1 MLVNSIRSA
10 TEVLWALPQWADA
23 VPPRASRG
31 LIGDGPVDTLG
42 SSIAQDGIGGRRV
55 RPLQMAGGG
64 RRPAPRPRPP
74 PRRAPR
80 AGARARGAGGFL
92 AAAGALG
99 FAGGLAGFS
108 GFSPCALAVL
118 LTALLLLTR

>member
-42 SSIAQDGIGGRRV
+42 SSIAQDGIGGRASALRLHLHSSPSFSKQS
-55 RPLQMAGGG
+55 RGGRTQLPGGG
-64 RRPAPRPRPP
+64 VEAPNIPRPP
-74 PRRAPR
+74 PSNDQQQ
-80 AGARARGAGGFL
+80 L
-92 AAAGALG
+92 
-99 FAGGLAGFS
+99 GGLG
-108 GFSPCALAVL
+108 PPP
-118 LTALLLLTR
+118 